1 MKRYLVIGMLAAL
14 GQPLAG
20 QSISGTWRV
29 DYDSLPRDILSG
41 DTVAVAKPAR
51 HGVLAIEQRGD
62 SLVARWN
69 PSGTAASA
77 PRPLRGT
84 WRDGALHLITVTGVE
99 VHPMVNGK
107 ETSVEIFTEWNA
119 RIVGGAL
126 RGTMSSASKDGA
138 VHAGTRAL
146 LAKRAG

>member
-1 MKRYLVIGMLAAL
+1 MKSYLVIGMLAAL

-51 HGVLAIEQRGD
+51 HGVLEIEQRGD

-77 PRPLRGT
+77 PRQLRGM
-84 WRDGALHLITVTGVE
+84 WRNGSLHLITVTGVE
-99 VHPMVNGK
+99 VHPVVNGK
-107 ETSVEIFTEWNA
+107 ETTVEVFTEWNA
-119 RIVGGAL
+119 QLVVGAL
-126 RGTMSSASKDGA
+126 RGTMEGASKDGMIRI
-138 VHAGTRAL
+138 GTRAFA
-146 LAKRAG
+146 AKRAN